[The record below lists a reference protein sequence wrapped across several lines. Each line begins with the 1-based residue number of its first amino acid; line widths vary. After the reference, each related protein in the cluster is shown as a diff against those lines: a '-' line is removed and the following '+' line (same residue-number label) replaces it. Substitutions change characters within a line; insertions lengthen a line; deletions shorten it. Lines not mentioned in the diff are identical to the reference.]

1 MLDYNYKVT
10 KLCYT
15 PKRDDIKTKRHNK
28 KEDDKKTLSPMK
40 EDDAIQQCQRDDK
53 VMLAQ
58 TRKDDT
64 KQLNVAETLAKS
76 GDIIIIITTTML
88 LLTS

>member
-10 KLCYT
+10 KLHYT
-15 PKRDDIKTKRHNK
+15 PKEMTQKLNITTTKL
-28 KEDDKKTLSPMK
+28 DDKKTLSPMK
-40 EDDAIQQCQRDDK
+40 KDNAIQQCRRDDK

-76 GDIIIIITTTML
+76 GDIIIIITTML